1 MKEKDTMIIRK
12 EWLNEVLNTLEI
24 LEEKAETNGESRV
37 MCEILKTLKTNI
49 EFKEQGLTKSLF
61 YAIIRYKLKKGSVTM
76 IKKEAITLIAQRK
89 PAYVAVMKELEELRS
104 FFYDDV
110 ELVSAETGEVF
121 SMEEIDRVLA
131 ILDGIVN
138 NQTWCPQFVKSKEE

>member
-1 MKEKDTMIIRK
+1 
-12 EWLNEVLNTLEI
+12 
-24 LEEKAETNGESRV
+24 
-37 MCEILKTLKTNI
+37 
-49 EFKEQGLTKSLF
+49 
-61 YAIIRYKLKKGSVTM
+61 M

-121 SMEEIDRVLA
+121 SMAEIDRVLA
-131 ILDGIVN
+131 ILGGIVCD
-138 NQTWCPQFVKSKEE
+138 QTWSMDFIDPE

>member
-1 MKEKDTMIIRK
+1 MYLINYGGECSTIVNSLVQAITFAVDAFKSEWEVDVINILTGEIMVSLRDNKMPYFSNAIKEVF
-12 EWLNEVLNTLEI
+12 N
-24 LEEKAETNGESRV
+24 
-37 MCEILKTLKTNI
+37 
-49 EFKEQGLTKSLF
+49 Q
-61 YAIIRYKLKKGSVTM
+61 KGRVTM

-131 ILDGIVN
+131 ILSGIVN
-138 NQTWCPQFVKSKEE
+138 DQTWCPQFINSKEE

>member
-1 MKEKDTMIIRK
+1 
-12 EWLNEVLNTLEI
+12 
-24 LEEKAETNGESRV
+24 
-37 MCEILKTLKTNI
+37 
-49 EFKEQGLTKSLF
+49 
-61 YAIIRYKLKKGSVTM
+61 M

-89 PAYVAVMKELEELRS
+89 PAYNAVMKELEELRS

-131 ILDGIVN
+131 ILGGIVN
-138 NQTWCPQFVKSKEE
+138 DQTWRPQFVNSEKE

>member
-1 MKEKDTMIIRK
+1 MYLATFGREYSTIFDSLVQAITFAVDAFKNEWEVDVINISTGEIMVSLRDNKMPYFSNAIKEVF
-12 EWLNEVLNTLEI
+12 N
-24 LEEKAETNGESRV
+24 
-37 MCEILKTLKTNI
+37 
-49 EFKEQGLTKSLF
+49 Q
-61 YAIIRYKLKKGSVTM
+61 KGSVIM

-89 PAYVAVMKELEELRS
+89 PAYVAVMKELEELRG
-104 FFYDDV
+104 FFYDNV

-138 NQTWCPQFVKSKEE
+138 DQTWCPQFVHSKEE

>member
-1 MKEKDTMIIRK
+1 
-12 EWLNEVLNTLEI
+12 
-24 LEEKAETNGESRV
+24 
-37 MCEILKTLKTNI
+37 
-49 EFKEQGLTKSLF
+49 
-61 YAIIRYKLKKGSVTM
+61 M

-89 PAYVAVMKELEELRS
+89 PAYNAVMKELEDLRG
-104 FFYDDV
+104 FFYDNV

-138 NQTWCPQFVKSKEE
+138 DQTWYPQFINSKEE